1 MDQFFLGDEYWG
13 IFLFRDK
20 IYRVVYKMNSL
31 PDDLSKVIATY
42 LKPVPLAEKS
52 VDELLKMKEDINI
65 ALKEKTQVSTEESEF
80 LVIKSTNY
88 GDETIFKINAE
99 MYSKDLRDY
108 NIWHGNLF
116 FKGLPIVCDES
127 VFYSNTSYP
136 KKIEWAESKLFPEY
150 FDVDEQN

>member
-1 MDQFFLGDEYWG
+1 MDQFFFRSYM
-13 IFLFRDK
+13 LF
-20 IYRVVYKMNSL
+20 ILMLVYKMSQ
-31 PDDLSKVIATY
+31 LS
-42 LKPVPLAEKS
+42 EKS

-88 GDETIFKINAE
+88 GDEHLFRINTE
-99 MYSKDLRDY
+99 LYSKDLTDY

-116 FKGLPIVCDES
+116 YKGLPIVCDES